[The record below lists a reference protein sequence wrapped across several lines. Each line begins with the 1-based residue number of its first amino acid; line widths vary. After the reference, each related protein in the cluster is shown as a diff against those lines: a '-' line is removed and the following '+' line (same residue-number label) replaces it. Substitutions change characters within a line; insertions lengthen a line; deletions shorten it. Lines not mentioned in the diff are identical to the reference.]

1 MPLMTST
8 ASPCGV
14 AFAGVHAADPAPAR
28 GISRWLQR
36 LAEHFM
42 NMRQRRADAEIV
54 RYLERTGGRLTDAVE
69 RDVMQHV
76 FQNDWSL
83 RR

>member
-1 MPLMTST
+1 MPVMTST
-8 ASPCGV
+8 ATPCGA
-14 AFAGVHAADPAPAR
+14 AFTPVRSTDPAHAR
-28 GISRWLQR
+28 GKSGWLQR
-36 LAEHFM
+36 LSERFM